1 MKFCPKCE
9 SMMIP
14 EDGFFKCKNCDMVL
28 EIQDQEELKSKESRV
43 ESEIPVIDKKQDS
56 VLPTVE
62 EECPECGHN
71 KAGWWMRQ
79 TRSADESETRFFR
92 CLECGHTWR
101 EYD

>member
-9 SMMIP
+9 SMMKP
-14 EDGFFKCKNCDMVL
+14 KEGFFECTNCDVVL
-28 EIQDQEELKSKESRV
+28 EIKEEYKSKENRV

-56 VLPTVE
+56 VLPTIEV
-62 EECPECGHN
+62 ECPECGHN